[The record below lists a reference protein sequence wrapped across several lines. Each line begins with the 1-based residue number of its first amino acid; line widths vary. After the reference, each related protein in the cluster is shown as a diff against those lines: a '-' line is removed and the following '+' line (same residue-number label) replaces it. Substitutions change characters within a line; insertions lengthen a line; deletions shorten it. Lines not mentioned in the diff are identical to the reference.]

1 MMAGDDTTKIKRQ
14 TSMSNSTKA
23 YSNEE
28 MVPDIANPHAD
39 LALTEEELAE
49 IYSRPYMNSDH
60 AKFGCDPH
68 SNRILDTEKALIE
81 AKSEK
86 CKELIKQNGEIFHIL
101 EQAKTDRHVLA
112 MTGGQE
118 LDLNSVTNMLFTDQH
133 FLNCKYHLSP
143 RKHLLNLF
151 FSF

>member
-1 MMAGDDTTKIKRQ
+1 M
-14 TSMSNSTKA
+14 
-23 YSNEE
+23 
-28 MVPDIANPHAD
+28 PDIANPHAD

-68 SNRILDTEKALIE
+68 SNRILNTEKALIE

-118 LDLNSVTNMLFTDQH
+118 LDLNSVTNMLFSDQH
-133 FLNCKYHLSP
+133 VLNCKYYHYP
-143 RKHLLNLF
+143 TETHADPTRLF
-151 FSF
+151 SD